1 MHLTTGYTLI
11 EEKNIKEINS
21 LARLFRHDRTG
32 ARILSLTNEDE
43 NKVFGVNF
51 RTPPS
56 DNTGVAHILEHSVLC
71 GSRKYKV
78 KEPFVELLKSSL
90 QTFLNAMTF
99 PDKTCYPVASQNRQD
114 LYNLMDVYLD
124 AVFFPNLSR
133 EVFAQEGWH
142 LELKKPDA
150 PLKFKGVVYNEMKGA
165 YSSPDSLLAD
175 YSQQSIFP
183 EATYGLDSGGS
194 PEAIPDLTY
203 EDFIEFHRRYYHPS
217 NAWIFFYGD
226 DPEPERLEKLAE
238 YLDLFEPLNVE
249 SEIRAQPMQKLG
261 QKHEHGYSADP
272 ESDARYYLTIN
283 WLLPETCDA
292 RLNLGLRILD
302 FILTGMPGSPLR
314 QRLIESGLGEDL
326 AGAGLETDILQMYY
340 STGMRGIASKN
351 LDRVEELIHE
361 TLQDLARNGI
371 DPEIVRAAL
380 SSVEFALRENNT
392 GSFPRGL
399 AVMFRALSTWLYD
412 KSPFVLLEFS
422 ETLKELD
429 HQVKQGKNIFEDLI
443 QKHFLDNNHR
453 TVVVLK
459 PDPQMDQKIQEME
472 NRRLEEIKNKF
483 DRKNYQEL
491 ISETHKLLRWQEEP
505 DDAKELARI
514 PRLSRQDLEPKVRI
528 IQRQEQKIQGL
539 SLFLHPQPT
548 AGIFY
553 LDLGLDLHF
562 LPQKYLGYIPLF
574 GRALLEMGT
583 DKEDYVRLSTRI
595 RRHTGGIAPVT
606 FTHSILGETGSTS
619 RLFLR
624 GKSLPDKIPDMLR
637 ILKDII
643 TQADLKNKERFRQLV
658 LEEKAGMEQALIPAG
673 HRFVAMRLKARYS
686 EADWVQEHMSGVSYL
701 LFLRHL
707 LQRVEDNWDLVQKD
721 LEDIKYLLMNK
732 QSVILNVTA
741 EEELIKKSLDDL
753 EDLAGI
759 FPEPETSRITWKWC
773 CVPGNEAMYIPAR
786 VNYVGRA
793 VNLDAGRYSFHGASL
808 AATRLLRAGWLWDKI
823 RVQGGAYGAFGSY
836 DHFCNVMAF
845 ASYRDPNIADTLDVF
860 AGSGEY
866 LARPEQDLEEVEK
879 AVIGAIGEMDSYQL
893 PDAKGFSSMIRLL
906 TNISDEYRQ
915 KIRDEILST
924 GLEDFQA
931 FGRSLST
938 AFKQDKGVIC
948 ILGSKEHIEQYQ
960 EQFELENKFR
970 LL

>member
-1 MHLTTGYTLI
+1 MQLTTGYTLI

-21 LARLFRHDRTG
+21 LARLFTHDRTG

-43 NKVFGVNF
+43 NKVFGLSF

-56 DNTGVAHILEHSVLC
+56 DSSGVAHILEHSVLC

-142 LELKKPDA
+142 LELKGPDA
-150 PLKFKGVVYNEMKGA
+150 PLQFKGVVYNEMKGA
-165 YSSPDSLLAD
+165 YSSPDSLLGD

-183 EATYGLDSGGS
+183 EAVYGLDSGGN

-203 EDFIEFHRRYYHPS
+203 EDFIQFHRRYYHPS

-226 DPEPERLEKLAE
+226 DPEQERLEKLKE

-249 SEIRAQPMQKLG
+249 SVVRPQPRQKLG

-272 ESDARYYLTIN
+272 ESNARHYLTIN

-292 RLNLGLRILD
+292 RLNLRLRILD

-340 STGMRGIASKN
+340 STGMRGVASEN
-351 LDRVEELIHE
+351 LDRVEKLIHE

-371 DPEIVRAAL
+371 DPEIVKAAL

-412 KSPFVLLEFS
+412 KSPFILLEFS

-429 HQVKQGKNIFEDLI
+429 FEIKQGSNVFEDLI
-443 QKHFLDNNHR
+443 QKHFLDNSHR

-459 PDPQMDQKIQEME
+459 PDPRLDLKIQEME
-472 NRRLEEIKNKF
+472 KRRLEEIKKKL
-483 DRKNYQEL
+483 DRKNYQDL
-491 ISETHKLLRWQEEP
+491 INETQKLLRWQEEP
-505 DDAKELARI
+505 DDAKELAKI
-514 PRLSRQDLEPKVRI
+514 PRLSRQDLEPKIRI
-528 IQRQEQKIQGL
+528 IQRQEQEIRGL
-539 SLFLHPQPT
+539 SLMVHPQPT

-574 GRALLEMGT
+574 GRALVEMGT
-583 DKEDYVRLSTRI
+583 DSEDYVRLSTRI

-606 FTHSILGETGSTS
+606 FTHSILGETGSSS

-624 GKSLPDKIPDMLR
+624 CKSLPDKIPDMLG
-637 ILKDII
+637 ILKDIL
-643 TQADLKNKERFRQLV
+643 TQVNLKNRERFRQLV

-707 LQRVEDNWDLVQKD
+707 LQRVEDDWDLVQKD

-732 QSVILNVTA
+732 DAAILNVTA
-741 EEELIKKSLDDL
+741 EEELIKKSLDGL
-753 EDLAGI
+753 KDLAGI

-786 VNYVGRA
+786 VNYVGCA
-793 VNLDAGRYSFHGASL
+793 VNLEAGRYSFHGASL

-866 LARPEQDLEEVEK
+866 LSSPDQDLEEVEK

-915 KIRDEILST
+915 KIRDEIMNT

-931 FGRSLST
+931 FGRALSI
-938 AFKQDKGVIC
+938 AFKEDKGVIC
-948 ILGSKEHIEQYQ
+948 ILGSKEHIEQYR
-960 EQFELENKFR
+960 EQFELENRFR

>member
-1 MHLTTGYTLI
+1 VHLTTGYTLI